1 MTGRHLDVYLDGRL
15 SGRLTQSA
23 SGNVTFEY
31 DEAYRAS
38 DDATP
43 LSLSMPLTAA
53 VHRKRAVLP
62 YLQGLLPDS
71 EEALGAIARRY
82 SVSANNPFALLEHVG
97 IDAAGAIQLV
107 PPGETASDAVLERKR
122 VRRVDDDEVATMLS
136 RVVSEYAEGAPYYDA
151 GGRFSLAGAQPKI
164 ALHKLSD
171 GSWSVPEDATPT
183 THILKPVA
191 GTFRRIDVVEQM
203 TMHAARLLG
212 NRVASS
218 ELMRIGE
225 WDVLVSERYDRAS
238 VNGQWRRLHQED
250 LCQALSV
257 PPSKKYQHLDGGP
270 GVADIAGLVRSLPL
284 TADRRSTGT
293 AFYRALVFNVIAGC
307 TDAHAKNYSL
317 MLEQRSVRLAPLYDL
332 LSYAAYWDGSAR
344 LDSAMSVGGEYRLR
358 SISAAKLEQAGAMFG
373 VDRAE
378 AAEIVDT
385 TRKGLYPAFESA
397 RAAVE
402 RVRGTS
408 ALAVADELL
417 FGLRRLPLAVA

>member
-1 MTGRHLDVYLDGRL
+1 LVTGRSLDVYLDGRFC
-15 SGRLTQSA
+15 GRLTQA
-23 SGNVTFEY
+23 NDGNVTFEY
-31 DEAYRAS
+31 DSAYRAS

-53 VHRKRAVLP
+53 VYKKRAVLP

-71 EEALGAIARRY
+71 NEALQAIARRF

-97 IDAAGAIQLV
+97 VDAAGAIQLV
-107 PPGETASDAVLERKR
+107 PSGETASDAVLKRTR
-122 VRRVDDDEVATMLS
+122 VRRVDDEEVATMLS

-151 GGRFSLAGAQPKI
+151 AGRFSLAGAQPKI
-164 ALHKLSD
+164 ALHKLPDS
-171 GSWSVPEDATPT
+171 SWGVPEDATPT

-191 GTFRRIDVVEQM
+191 GAFRRIDVVEQM
-203 TMHAARLLG
+203 TMHAAEVLG

-218 ELMRIGE
+218 ELVRIGE
-225 WDVLVSERYDRAS
+225 WDVLVSERYDRVV

-257 PPSKKYQHLDGGP
+257 PPSKKYQRHDGGP
-270 GVADIAGLVRSLPL
+270 GVAHVAALVRSLPL
-284 TADRRSTGT
+284 TADRRLTGE

-332 LSYAAYWDGSAR
+332 LSYAAYWDGLAH
-344 LDSAMSVGGEYRLR
+344 LDSAMSVAGEYQLNR
-358 SISAAKLEQAGAMFG
+358 ISPAKLEQTGTKFG
-373 VDRAE
+373 IDRGT
-378 AAEIVDT
+378 AAEIVDA
-385 TRKGLYPAFESA
+385 TRKGVYTAFESA
-397 RAAVE
+397 RATVE
-402 RVRGTS
+402 AHGDP

-417 FGLRRLPLAVA
+417 RGLRKLPLVVT